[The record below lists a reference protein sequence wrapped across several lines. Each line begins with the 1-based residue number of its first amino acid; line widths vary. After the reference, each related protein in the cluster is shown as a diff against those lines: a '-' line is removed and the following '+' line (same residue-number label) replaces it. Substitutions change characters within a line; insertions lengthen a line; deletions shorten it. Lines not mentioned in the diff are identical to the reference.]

1 MIELP
6 GHVRAAAAEEGV
18 EEGVVREGGRADADG
33 WHLAEEGDGVV
44 EEARAGVGA
53 EEGVEGAVGEGGG
66 GGGGGEEE
74 IAGGVEAAGG
84 EEAAEEGRV
93 EVGVVGEG
101 GDGARRPS
109 EEGEGAGR
117 GGDAAEGLEHGGL
130 GEAGGSGGGEGEGG
144 GVEAVVRVEEARE
157 CAGYVVRL
165 LLRLGLAG
173 GGVVAVLNSSSSRHF
188 HPPSPSL
195 GNKFYPHSAFE
206 VLALSFF
213 LAPKFGLQIHSR
225 NKNSMDELRGRTLLQ
240 SCTIYNWLATISWNG
255 SIFHLSNLF

>member
-1 MIELP
+1 MVELP

-18 EEGVVREGGRADADG
+18 EEGVVGEGGGADAG
-33 WHLAEEGDGVV
+33 GRHLAEEGDGVV
-44 EEARAGVGA
+44 EEAGTGVGA

-66 GGGGGEEE
+66 GGGGEEE
-74 IAGGVEAAGG
+74 VAGGVEAAGV

-101 GDGARRPS
+101 GEGARRPS

-130 GEAGGSGGGEGEGG
+130 GEAGGSGSGGGEGEGG

-165 LLRLGLAG
+165 LLWLGLAG
-173 GGVVAVLNSSSSRHF
+173 GGVVAVLNSSSRHF
-188 HPPSPSL
+188 HPPFPPEFRL
-195 GNKFYPHSAFE
+195 Q
-206 VLALSFF
+206 VLASLSF
-213 LAPKFGLQIHSR
+213 
-225 NKNSMDELRGRTLLQ
+225 
-240 SCTIYNWLATISWNG
+240 
-255 SIFHLSNLF
+255 

>member
-18 EEGVVREGGRADADG
+18 EEGVVGEGGRADADG

-44 EEARAGVGA
+44 EEASAGVGA

-66 GGGGGEEE
+66 GGCGEEE

-165 LLRLGLAG
+165 LLWLGLPG
-173 GGVVAVLNSSSSRHF
+173 GGVVAVLNSSRSRHF
-188 HPPSPSL
+188 HPPFPEFRQQVLPSL
-195 GNKFYPHSAFE
+195 
-206 VLALSFF
+206 SF
-213 LAPKFGLQIHSR
+213 
-225 NKNSMDELRGRTLLQ
+225 
-240 SCTIYNWLATISWNG
+240 
-255 SIFHLSNLF
+255 